1 MECLIKYVTEECS
14 VSRHED
20 SNDIDNFPLSKRKSK
35 IGKWTYKDTLS
46 TKEDYL
52 KYYAVKTCEVRL
64 SRTTIVL
71 ESDDNKIAIKIYHYL
86 SFRTVGVHYFRKQ
99 QTLQYLT
106 YNKKTNIVYVG
117 SKYGKKTTI
126 RSNPFQN
133 GEITLFFNSLYN
145 NIKNRKLVEGI
156 QDSNKLFFDIANTF
170 FENAFTDKTNLI
182 KYTTILD
189 SEKIFLDNYIK
200 VNNIIVSNNYDI
212 FFKNEQITLRE
223 IKRAKNNLLLAVE
236 KKYKIKGK
244 KFHRVLHSLEYFN
257 PFLLKNLIIFFGIDF
272 LKQLTDDDLKAIISI
287 PVNTFNSNEIALMKD
302 EFTLVEK
309 KRIMNIFLDC
319 IHNNGSFRTF
329 MDHLNFIYTLRYQ
342 YNETLSWDS
351 KTRDEFTKEH
361 VFLSNLIAKYQTGI
375 YDRTYTQ
382 EFMDSFN
389 TQFVHN
395 GGVYYPV
402 LLSMDSQYKD
412 ESEVQHNCVKTYTKD
427 VKSCIISLREGSPN
441 SSVRATIQYSFV
453 PENRKI
459 SLVRLQTL
467 GRFNKYLEDNWNKP
481 VYMLDEHME
490 QVIKKFK
497 LDDYKIIKTTYA
509 GSKVYDVTSDFSVM
523 FDDEKTLNNFLD
535 NLDF

>member
-1 MECLIKYVTEECS
+1 
-14 VSRHED
+14 
-20 SNDIDNFPLSKRKSK
+20 
-35 IGKWTYKDTLS
+35 
-46 TKEDYL
+46 
-52 KYYAVKTCEVRL
+52 
-64 SRTTIVL
+64 
-71 ESDDNKIAIKIYHYL
+71 
-86 SFRTVGVHYFRKQ
+86 
-99 QTLQYLT
+99 
-106 YNKKTNIVYVG
+106 
-117 SKYGKKTTI
+117 
-126 RSNPFQN
+126 
-133 GEITLFFNSLYN
+133 
-145 NIKNRKLVEGI
+145 
-156 QDSNKLFFDIANTF
+156 
-170 FENAFTDKTNLI
+170 
-182 KYTTILD
+182 
-189 SEKIFLDNYIK
+189 
-200 VNNIIVSNNYDI
+200 
-212 FFKNEQITLRE
+212 
-223 IKRAKNNLLLAVE
+223 LAVE

-497 LDDYKIIKTTYA
+497 LDDYYLRKKPA
-509 GSKVYDVTSDFSVM
+509 
-523 FDDEKTLNNFLD
+523 
-535 NLDF
+535 